1 VLTPET
7 PTWRRVAE
15 AALWALVVVGALW
28 LAVRLLGLERGFPL
42 VPLVAYTP
50 YVPIPGIVAVVVAA
64 FLRRRAVAAVAA
76 VLTLAFVALVLP
88 RALPGQG
95 DRPAGPHLTVLT
107 ANLKYGNGD
116 PRDLVGLVRSS
127 GVELLCIQELTPRAR
142 AELEEAGLDELLP
155 HQALD
160 PASRASGSAVYA
172 RFPLRNLELTV
183 GEGGF
188 AMPQAEMLVPG
199 APALDVMSVHPP
211 PPMGS
216 SEVADWGRDLS
227 GLPRAEPT
235 GRVRLLAGDFNATLD
250 HAELRELV
258 ESGYADA
265 ADAVGVGLVFTWPRP
280 VTSMP
285 VTIDHVLVDERVY
298 VEDVSVHDLAGSD
311 HRMVLAELVLPP
323 GPVETTR
330 PGVAAR
336 R

>member
-1 VLTPET
+1 M
-7 PTWRRVAE
+7 WRRLAE
-15 AALWALVVVGALW
+15 AALWALAALGALW

-42 VPLVAYTP
+42 VPLLAYTP
-50 YVPIPGIVAVVVAA
+50 YVPIPGVVVVVAA
-64 FLRRRAVAAVAA
+64 AILRLRAVAAVAA
-76 VLTLAFVALVLP
+76 LLALAFVALVLP
-88 RALPGQG
+88 RALPGQDS
-95 DRPAGPHLTVLT
+95 DRQAGPPLTVLT
-107 ANLKYGNGD
+107 VNLKYGNGD
-116 PRDLVGLVRSS
+116 PQDLIGLVRSS

-172 RFPLRNLELTV
+172 RFPLRNVELTV

-188 AMPQAEMLVPG
+188 AMPRAEMLVPG
-199 APALDVMSVHPP
+199 GPAVEVMSVHPP
-211 PPMGS
+211 PPMNSGG
-216 SEVADWGRDLS
+216 VADWGRDLS

-235 GRVRLLAGDFNATLD
+235 GTVRLLAGDFNATLD
-250 HAELRELV
+250 HAELRDLV

-265 ADAVGVGLVFTWPRP
+265 ADAVGAGLAFTWPRP

-323 GPVETTR
+323 GPVR
-330 PGVAAR
+330 LRGAG
-336 R
+336 